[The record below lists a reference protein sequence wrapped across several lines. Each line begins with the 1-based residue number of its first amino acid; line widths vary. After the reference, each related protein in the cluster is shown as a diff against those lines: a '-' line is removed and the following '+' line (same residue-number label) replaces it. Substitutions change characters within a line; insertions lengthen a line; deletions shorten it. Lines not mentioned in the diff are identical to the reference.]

1 MDSTRCTGATGEC
14 AVLRT
19 SFREREEGLGKSA
32 EGTLPLSSM
41 EAGLCWL
48 CR

>member
-1 MDSTRCTGATGEC
+1 MDLTRCTGATGKC

-19 SFREREEGLGKSA
+19 SCRDREREEGLGRSV

-48 CR
+48 